1 MPEKAEEKTEGMKPE
16 ETKAE
21 EKKAKE
27 AEDVLSL
34 GGNIEL
40 SGFRDIDGGSMVIVK
55 KIVGSYAKTFSER
68 CKGFE
73 KLRVHMKL
81 VHETQKSKKYEL
93 NAILFD
99 SGKRHTA
106 KEINRNMFFA
116 LDSVLKKL
124 EGMIG

>member
-1 MPEKAEEKTEGMKPE
+1 MPEKAEEKPKKVE

-21 EKKAKE
+21 EEK

-55 KIVGSYAKTFSER
+55 KMVGNYAKTFSER

-73 KLRVHMKL
+73 KLRVHMKV
-81 VHETQKSKKYEL
+81 VHETPKSKKYEL
-93 NAILFD
+93 NATLFD
-99 SGKRHTA
+99 SGEKHTA
-106 KEINRNMFFA
+106 KEIDRNMFFA
-116 LDSVLKKL
+116 LDSILKKL
-124 EGMIG
+124 EGMIE